1 MAVEQK
7 MFVLRGVPSKSNE
20 LRFQMG
26 MSPNQNEKALP
37 KMEVGTVHVQW
48 VRCNRAG
55 CRCATG
61 RPHGP
66 FYYRIWR
73 DAGRLRKQYVPKER
87 LAEVRAAC
95 DARVQFARD
104 LSASRKAAR
113 RMFDDLRQGKPQ

>member
-1 MAVEQK
+1 
-7 MFVLRGVPSKSNE
+7 MFVLGGVPSKSNE
-20 LRFQMG
+20 MRFQMV
-26 MSPNQNEKALP
+26 MPSNQNEKALP

-66 FYYRIWR
+66 YHYLFFRE
-73 DAGRLRKQYVPKER
+73 AGRLRKRYVPPER

-95 DARVQFARD
+95 EARVRFSRD

-113 RMFDDLRQGKPQ
+113 QLIEDLRKGEAR

>member
-1 MAVEQK
+1 MFELGQVTSKANK
-7 MFVLRGVPSKSNE
+7 M
-20 LRFQMG
+20 RFQEIV
-26 MSPNQNEKALP
+26 SRNQNEKALP

-87 LAEVRAAC
+87 LADVLAAC
-95 DARVQFARD
+95 AARVQFARE
-104 LSASRKAAR
+104 LSDSRKTAR
-113 RMFDDLRQGKPQ
+113 RILDDLRQGKPQ